1 MNAVLRATPL
11 WTLMLML
18 AACGGGGDS
27 STGSE
32 TAAATSGSTSGS
44 NVDSSAGGAVAAA
57 EGVSE
62 IAAATAAAPT
72 LAQRKAAATKVA
84 GKDASC
90 TSLTPFYWEIGNATG
105 KQASGTGGAVTSTN
119 KAPTATTLMPVASA
133 SKWVFA
139 STVIEQTAGSLS
151 ANDVALLSM
160 RGGYNN
166 FDSCSNTG
174 TVASCLKEPGR
185 FGGTNGDHI
194 AAQDGKFSYGGG
206 HMQVLGNA
214 RGLGPDNNSLL
225 ASALRSQR
233 GMSNSMSYINPQLAG
248 GLATTATGY
257 ASFLRQILD
266 GSYASTAKSLGTQAT
281 CTHTNGSDCTTAIFS
296 PINQSRPG
304 GPNDISD
311 ERWHYSLGHWVEDDP
326 TVGDGAFS
334 SPGRFGFYPW
344 IDKSKAWYG
353 VLARTDSVN
362 VNSTDPKKAPYNT
375 SMQCGRKIRA
385 AWVKGS

>member
-1 MNAVLRATPL
+1 MNPVLRTTPL
-11 WTLMLML
+11 WILTLTL

-27 STGSE
+27 SGGSE
-32 TAAATSGSTSGS
+32 SNAAAPSGTATGADTTTGTAA
-44 NVDSSAGGAVAAA
+44 NAGAD
-57 EGVSE
+57 GVSE
-62 IAAATAAAPT
+62 IAAASTAAPT

-84 GKDASC
+84 SKDASC
-90 TSLTPFYWEIGNATG
+90 TSITPFYWEIGNAAG
-105 KQASGTGGAVTSTN
+105 KQASGTGGAVSSTN

-133 SKWVFA
+133 SKWIFA

-151 ANDVALLSM
+151 ANDVALLNM
-160 RGGYNN
+160 RGGYTN
-166 FDSCSNTG
+166 FQGCSNTG
-174 TVASCLKEPGR
+174 TVASCLKEPGL

-194 AAQDGKFSYGGG
+194 AAHDGKFSYGGG

-233 GMSNSMSYINPQLAG
+233 GMSNTMSYINPQLAG
-248 GLATTATGY
+248 GIATTATGY
-257 ASFLRQILD
+257 AAFLRQILD
-266 GSYASTAKSLGTQAT
+266 GTYASTAKSLGTQAV
-281 CTHTNGSDCTTAIFS
+281 CTHTNGSDCGTAIFS

-304 GPNDISD
+304 GTNDVSD

-344 IDKSKAWYG
+344 VDKNKAWYG

-362 VNSTDPKKAPYNT
+362 VNNTDPKKAPYNT

>member
-11 WTLMLML
+11 WTLTLML

-27 STGSE
+27 STGNES
-32 TAAATSGSTSGS
+32 AAAAPSDGSTAT
-44 NVDSSAGGAVAAA
+44 SAETTDGGT
-57 EGVSE
+57 SE
-62 IAAATAAAPT
+62 IAAATTAAPT

-84 GKDASC
+84 SKDASC
-90 TSLTPFYWEIGNATG
+90 TSLTPFYWEIGNAAG
-105 KQASGTGGAVTSTN
+105 KQANGTGGAVTSTN
-119 KAPTATTLMPVASA
+119 KAPTATTVMAVASA

-257 ASFLRQILD
+257 ASFLRQILN
-266 GSYASTAKSLGTQAT
+266 GSYASTAKALGTQAT

-304 GPNDISD
+304 GANDISD

-344 IDKSKAWYG
+344 IDKSKTWYG
-353 VLARTDSVN
+353 VLARTDAVN
-362 VNSTDPKKAPYNT
+362 VNSADPKKAPYNT